1 MTTALSFGEACAK
14 FVPPFVPTRDNLRVR
29 DMREMSEPSAT
40 EPEIRP
46 LDSAFMWRVFYT
58 FGALALLSVAIS
70 VGGKWLGE
78 SIVMAGHTDDAT
90 VHEIVI
96 GNNVISAP
104 ANAIRFERDRR
115 DGIASRLDLYLHWPD
130 MRGYSA
136 ALRNDFNNVGG
147 TRRIIFLSFEER
159 MMSRD
164 MSGRFGPIY
173 RSLIVPGGKPG
184 PSGVTFY
191 DFSEK
196 SGYINE
202 TLAVAARP
210 GKEPFVARCL
220 TGPSAE
226 ESLAPCERDV
236 HIGNELSLSYRFPRE
251 LLKDWTALDQAVV
264 GQALKMIRSGK
275 G

>member
-1 MTTALSFGEACAK
+1 MTTEQTAA
-14 FVPPFVPTRDNLRVR
+14 
-29 DMREMSEPSAT
+29 EPV
-40 EPEIRP
+40 IRP
-46 LDSAFMWRVFYT
+46 LDSALMWRVFYV
-58 FGALALLSVAIS
+58 FAALALLSVAIS
-70 VGGKWLGE
+70 VGGKWLGK
-78 SIVMAGHTDDAT
+78 SIAMAGHTDDT
-90 VHEIVI
+90 SIHEIVI

-115 DGIASRLDLYLHWPD
+115 DGIANRLDLYLHWPD

-136 ALRNDFNNVGG
+136 ALRDDFNNVGG

-164 MSGRFGPIY
+164 MSGRFAPIY
-173 RSLIVPGGKPG
+173 RLLIVPGGTPG
-184 PSGVTFY
+184 PSGITLY

-196 SGYINE
+196 SGYVNE
-202 TLAVAARP
+202 ALAVASRP

-236 HIGNELSLSYRFPRE
+236 HVGNDLSLSYRFPAE
-251 LLKDWTALDQAVV
+251 LLKDWKALDQAVI